1 AALIFFFLAEDGI
14 RDGHVTGVQTCA
26 LPIFNRSLTLKPARA
41 PSDSILAKRFSREFP
56 RTRRRERQA
65 RSGMERDFRGSEN
78 SQTVFFLHE
87 SDGFQTVPV
96 PFFAK
101 RYGGIRGGE

>member
-1 AALIFFFLAEDGI
+1 MI
-14 RDGHVTGVQTCA
+14 RR
-26 LPIFNRSLTLKPARA
+26 PPRSTL
-41 PSDSILAKRFSREFP
+41 FP
-56 RTRRRERQA
+56 YTTLFRSRTRRRERQS

-101 RYGGIRGGE
+101 RYGGIRGGERNVAVRLRSEERRVGKECRSRWSPDH